1 MTSVSVII
9 PLYNGGRFIRAA
21 VESVLNQTVRPD
33 EIIVVDDGS
42 DDGGADHVPSDDRVR
57 VISQE
62 NSGVAA
68 ARNRGVRESNGD
80 LLAFLDQDDRW
91 TPDKLSTQIRIM
103 KEDPGLGF
111 VLAHQLITLAPGV
124 EKPGWLKGEQVNHP
138 CPGYLP
144 GTFLVRRAI
153 FDHVGPFNEGYKS
166 GSDSEWFFRA
176 KDMGVP
182 MRILPDVLLHRT
194 IHRENQS
201 HDTAT
206 ANRELLLMVRN
217 SLKKR
222 KDRS

>member
-1 MTSVSVII
+1 MMSVSVII
-9 PLYNGGRFIRAA
+9 PLHNGKRFIRTAI
-21 VESVLNQTVRPD
+21 ESVLNQTILPD

-42 DDGGADHVPSDDRVR
+42 NDGGANLVPSHERIR
-57 VISQE
+57 LISQA

-68 ARNRGVRESNGD
+68 ARNRGIRESNGT
-80 LLAFLDQDDRW
+80 LLAFLDQDDSW
-91 TPDKLSTQIRIM
+91 TSDKLEVQTRTLAA
-103 KEDPGLGF
+103 DPGLGF

-124 EKPGWLKGEQVNHP
+124 EKPGWLKTEQLGRP

-144 GTFLVRRAI
+144 GTFLVRRSI
-153 FDHVGPFNEGYKS
+153 LDHVGPFDENFKS

-176 KDMGVP
+176 KDMGIA
-182 MRILPDVLLHRT
+182 MRILPEVLLHRT

-206 ANRELLLMVRN
+206 ANRELLLMIRN
-217 SLKKR
+217 SLKKQ